1 MSMLIKT
8 LAAAAAATVLATST
22 FAQSTIRGNSCR
34 LRENAIKRIF
44 AKGWIADSSRR

>member
-8 LAAAAAATVLATST
+8 LAAVAAAPVLATSI
-22 FAQSTIRGNSCR
+22 FAQSTIRGDSYR

-44 AKGWIADSSRR
+44 AKG

>member
-8 LAAAAAATVLATST
+8 LAAVAADTALATT
-22 FAQSTIRGNSCR
+22 TLAQSTIRGDSCR

-44 AKGWIADSSRR
+44 AKGWIADSSRC

>member
-8 LAAAAAATVLATST
+8 LAAGAAATVLATST
-22 FAQSTIRGNSCR
+22 FAHSGDSCR

-44 AKGWIADSSRR
+44 AKGWIADSSR